1 MNAGETPCGK
11 VFGIGLSRTGTQSLT
26 AALRTLGYDIVHY
39 PADEDTYRTLLR
51 GDARFPL
58 LAHHDGITDITTV
71 PYVAQLDRMWPDA
84 KFILTIRDEDL
95 WLRSCA
101 RHWDRPPHHKTE
113 YGELYPE
120 LQLFLR
126 AAVYGCHSFDEDRF
140 RHVHRRHLAEVRAL
154 FSGRPDS
161 LLILDPS
168 LPAPYARLATFLG
181 RPAPDA
187 PYPHEG
193 CWPPAA

>member
-1 MNAGETPCGK
+1 MSGGEPPGHK

-26 AALRTLGYDIVHY
+26 AALHVLGYNVVHY

-58 LAHHDGITDITTV
+58 LTRHDGITDITTV
-71 PYVAQLDRMWPDA
+71 PYVAQLDRAWPGA
-84 KFILTIRDEDL
+84 KFVLTVRDEAL

-101 RHWDRPPHHKTE
+101 RHWSRPPHRKTE
-113 YGELYPE
+113 YGERYLS

-126 AAVYGCHSFDEDRF
+126 AAVYGCHTFDEDRF

-154 FSGRPDS
+154 FADRPDS

-168 LPAPYARLATFLG
+168 SPDPYARLAAFLG
-181 RPAPDA
+181 RPVPKT

-193 CWPPAA
+193 RWPA